1 MKREDFH
8 PGVNFIKALMPSF
21 FDWCKNAQKYILAL
35 KTPVCFATNVE
46 QHVANLSVF
55 VAHFGI
61 LIAHFGIFKAK
72 LLL

>member
-1 MKREDFH
+1 MSA
-8 PGVNFIKALMPSF
+8 V

-35 KTPVCFATNVE
+35 KMPVCLATNVE

-61 LIAHFGIFKAK
+61 LMPVV
-72 LLL
+72 